1 MNVLLPG
8 LAALL
13 LASQAADT
21 RVTVPGTGV
30 SLALPAGFVPMPPEV
45 VALKYSRGGTPPTSV
60 YSTPGPSWAVNI
72 AFAVRDVQ
80 LPPGDLSPAQAALER
95 SVQGT
100 PGFRWVKHGIERV
113 SGRDWIV
120 LQFWVNGLDQPI
132 YNHLRAT
139 REGKKTLLVT
149 ANVTKTLYPKYA
161 AQLDAAMKS
170 LK

>member
-1 MNVLLPG
+1 MNLLLPA
-8 LAALL
+8 AALL

-21 RVTVPGTGV
+21 RVTVRGTGV
-30 SLALPAGFVPMPPEV
+30 SLALPAGFVPMPADV
-45 VALKYSRGGTPPTSV
+45 IALKYSRGGTPPAYV

-72 AFAVRDVQ
+72 AFAVRDVE
-80 LPPGDLSPAQAALER
+80 LPPGDLAPVQAVLER

-100 PGFRWVKHGIERV
+100 PGFRWVGRGIERV

-120 LQFWVNGLDQPI
+120 LRFWVDGLDQPI

-149 ANVTKTLYPKYA
+149 ANVTKALYPKYA
-161 AQLDAAMKS
+161 AGLDAAMKS
-170 LK
+170 LR